1 MNELNQPLLEQL
13 RPVLEDIT
21 ERSQLIEAFIDKD
34 TYCILAGT
42 VWANVVLD
50 PGAAGL
56 HEDDLP
62 DLHDIIGHWSA
73 PILGKEEGTIGGI
86 FKFLNS
92 KAGERAMQA
101 AQITPNH
108 KDLLLFF
115 ASMILDPEGHR
126 RWTDAIRDRQ
136 TKR

>member
-1 MNELNQPLLEQL
+1 MSTLNHALFEQF

-21 ERSQLIEAFIDKD
+21 ERSRLVEEFIDKD
-34 TYCILAGT
+34 TYAILAGT

-50 PGAAGL
+50 PAAAGL

-62 DLHDIIGHWSA
+62 DLHDIVTDWSE
-73 PILGKEEGTIGGI
+73 PILGKEDGNVAGI
-86 FKFLNS
+86 FRFLNS

-108 KDLLLFF
+108 RDLLLFF

-136 TKR
+136 SR

>member
-1 MNELNQPLLEQL
+1 MNQINLSLLEQF

-21 ERSQLIEAFIDKD
+21 ERSRLVDSFIDKD
-34 TYCILAGT
+34 TYSILAGT

-50 PGAAGL
+50 PGAAGIT
-56 HEDDLP
+56 EEDLP
-62 DLHDIIGHWSA
+62 DLHDILGHWSE
-73 PILGKEEGTIGGI
+73 PILGAGDGTVSGI
-86 FKFLNS
+86 FRFLNS

-108 KDLLLFF
+108 RDLLLFF

-136 TKR
+136 SR

>member
-1 MNELNQPLLEQL
+1 MTGLNQNLLEQF

-21 ERSQLIEAFIDKD
+21 DRSRLVEEFIDKD
-34 TYCILAGT
+34 TYAILAGT

-56 HEDDLP
+56 LEEDLP
-62 DLHDIIGHWSA
+62 DLHDVITHWSV
-73 PILGKEEGTIGGI
+73 PILGKEDGTIAGI
-86 FKFLNS
+86 FRFLNS

-108 KDLLLFF
+108 RDLLLFF

-136 TKR
+136 SR

>member
-1 MNELNQPLLEQL
+1 MSTLNHALLEQF

-21 ERSQLIEAFIDKD
+21 ERSGLVEQFIDKD

-50 PGAAGL
+50 PGAAGVD
-56 HEDDLP
+56 EDDLP
-62 DLHDIIGHWSA
+62 DLHDVLSHWSE
-73 PILGKEEGTIGGI
+73 PILGKEDGNVSGI
-86 FKFLNS
+86 FRFLNS

-108 KDLLLFF
+108 RDLLLFF

-136 TKR
+136 AR